1 MKADQNL
8 GSYSLQTKEVAH
20 LLGVKARVVY
30 GLPLPYQQLQPNGKR
45 LYRQADIERLQAQ
58 SIHQPPAPAA

>member
-8 GSYSLQTKEVAH
+8 GSYNLQTKEVAH

-30 GLPLPYQQLQPNGKR
+30 GLPLSYQQLQPNGKR
-45 LYRQADIERLQAQ
+45 LYRQADVERLQAL
-58 SIHQPPAPAA
+58 SIHQPAPAA

>member
-1 MKADQNL
+1 MQNDQNL
-8 GSYSLQTKEVAH
+8 GSFKLQTKEVAR

-45 LYRQADIERLQAQ
+45 LYRQTDVERLQAQ
-58 SIHQPPAPAA
+58 SIHQPVITV

>member
-1 MKADQNL
+1 METNQNL
-8 GSYSLQTKEVAH
+8 CLFNLQTKEVAQ

-45 LYRQADIERLQAQ
+45 LYRQTDVERLQAQ
-58 SIHQPPAPAA
+58 SIHQPVITA